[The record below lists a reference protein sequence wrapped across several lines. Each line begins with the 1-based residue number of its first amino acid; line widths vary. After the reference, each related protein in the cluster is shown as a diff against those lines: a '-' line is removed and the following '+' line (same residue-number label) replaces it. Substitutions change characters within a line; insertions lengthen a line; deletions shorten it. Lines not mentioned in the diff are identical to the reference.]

1 MTTTNTTAALQKYL
15 SSYSLAL
22 AQDSSKGRKVVATSL
37 IERGSIVTTSQPL
50 GTVPL
55 KAHVN
60 EFCNYCFRKL
70 GASQYSTTPLKRC
83 SRCKS
88 AYFCDMN
95 CFKNAW
101 LSYHQYVCRP
111 KTSQEEQQ
119 QQEENHEEDVI
130 AMDVE
135 MLERVALNA
144 TRYHKRKVK
153 MDQEEG
159 SSNGYDEQQ
168 EGEHEEESVE
178 VTMEAF
184 ESLVDHGNKH
194 PRHVQ
199 EHFDKVAQRA
209 LSKTYLEDS
218 PLTKQDLI
226 RFMGRFRC
234 NNFSI
239 YDQQL
244 FAIGEGTYPVAS
256 LFNHDCRPNAAI
268 LFDGALLMVKAI
280 DDIEPGHEITVAYVD
295 IAHSRRVRKQTLKDK
310 YYFDCQCDRCRDDN
324 PVGRIDAMLGEEMS
338 DWDRAASLLQEE
350 NGDSDRARILQLLE
364 KDWDLLM
371 LTRRFNRHNNEVPD
385 TDEPLTLPYYVHFL
399 LPFLTPYLWAA
410 SNPGIRFVGG
420 STPVGSSMTIQHIT
434 EFDDPPTAS
443 ARPYPGETYLEI
455 LGNAI
460 DKTLSYKTPDRVIP
474 YRITTLANCTRL
486 FFDEM
491 MDGHWRN
498 ATKLGMYIL
507 VQYAIIYPPYHP
519 MLAQHLLLLAK
530 SAWNSIIQNELVT
543 QTKQLEKVQER
554 GVRRWILLAKETIAH
569 TFGKQ
574 SQMWREVIELEW
586 IFIREQKLK
595 K

>member
-111 KTSQEEQQ
+111 KTSQEQEE
-119 QQEENHEEDVI
+119 EENHEEDVI

-144 TRYHKRKVK
+144 TRYHKRKTK

-184 ESLVDHGNKH
+184 ESLMDHGNKH

-385 TDEPLTLPYYVHFL
+385 IDEH
-399 LPFLTPYLWAA
+399 
-410 SNPGIRFVGG
+410 
-420 STPVGSSMTIQHIT
+420 
-434 EFDDPPTAS
+434 
-443 ARPYPGETYLEI
+443 
-455 LGNAI
+455 
-460 DKTLSYKTPDRVIP
+460 
-474 YRITTLANCTRL
+474 
-486 FFDEM
+486 
-491 MDGHWRN
+491 
-498 ATKLGMYIL
+498 
-507 VQYAIIYPPYHP
+507 
-519 MLAQHLLLLAK
+519 
-530 SAWNSIIQNELVT
+530 
-543 QTKQLEKVQER
+543 
-554 GVRRWILLAKETIAH
+554 
-569 TFGKQ
+569 
-574 SQMWREVIELEW
+574 
-586 IFIREQKLK
+586 
-595 K
+595 